1 MQIASVDI
9 APVPAGNQGSYLSLI
24 KRVLVTLFI
33 TLMVVGCSLTIP
45 SLIPYLIAVWVLLH
59 TWLAFQDRPGSFP
72 LLICF
77 ALLLLK
83 QPAWIP
89 SVLVT
94 TLLLLVVG
102 VARLPNISQ
111 RLGKPRWMWVCT
123 LLLWVGTAV
132 VWMQWEQMK
141 WTSHRVRFD
150 RYRPIACLGDSVT
163 SGIIPDPGYPGALRS
178 MVGVEVLNFG
188 RSGMASDLGLEIL
201 PKALQ
206 AQPQIVVVE
215 LGGHDFLKGHSR
227 QQTKANL
234 LQIIRKS
241 RAAGAEVVLLEI
253 PRGFIIDPF
262 SGLERELA
270 YEEDVPL
277 VSDAAIRQ
285 LVVWSPVCPPGMWF
299 PESRLSDDGIH
310 SNSMGSQ
317 ALAKYVAAALR
328 RTLGDQEKVVFR
340 DNDGVPIP

>member
-1 MQIASVDI
+1 MHVASADST
-9 APVPAGNQGSYLSLI
+9 PVPAVNQGAYLALA
-24 KRVLVTLFI
+24 KRVLI
-33 TLMVVGCSLTIP
+33 TLLITLVVVGCSLTIP
-45 SLIPYLIAVWVLLH
+45 SLIPYLIAFWVFLH
-59 TWLAFQDRPGSFP
+59 TRLVFQAKPGSFP

-102 VARLPNISQ
+102 VVRLPKISQ
-111 RLGKPRWMWVCT
+111 RLGNPRWMWLGT
-123 LLLWVGTAV
+123 LGLWVGTAV
-132 VWMQWEQMK
+132 VWLQWEQMK
-141 WTSHRVRFD
+141 WTSRRVSFD
-150 RYRPIACLGDSVT
+150 PQRPIACLGDSVT
-163 SGIIPDPGYPGALRS
+163 SGIIPDPGYPGALKS
-178 MVGVEVLNFG
+178 MVRVPVLNFG

-201 PKALQ
+201 PQALN
-206 AQPQIVVVE
+206 AKPQSVVVE

-234 LQIIRKS
+234 QQMIQKS
-241 RAAGAEVVLLEI
+241 REVGAEVVLIEI
-253 PRGFIIDPF
+253 PRGFIFDPF

-270 YEEDVPL
+270 YELDVPL

-310 SNSMGSQ
+310 SNAKGSQ
-317 ALAKYVAAALR
+317 ALASYVAVALR
-328 RTLGDQEKVVFR
+328 RTLGDQVMSSK
-340 DNDGVPIP
+340 